1 MLLSASLSDENT
13 SEKPTMQR
21 ELKLLGDVL
30 GEVNAVEVVPG
41 VVFQAFEDR
50 FQEIVFY
57 QNLELHVRHQGQSAV
72 I

>member
-1 MLLSASLSDENT
+1 
-13 SEKPTMQR
+13 MQR